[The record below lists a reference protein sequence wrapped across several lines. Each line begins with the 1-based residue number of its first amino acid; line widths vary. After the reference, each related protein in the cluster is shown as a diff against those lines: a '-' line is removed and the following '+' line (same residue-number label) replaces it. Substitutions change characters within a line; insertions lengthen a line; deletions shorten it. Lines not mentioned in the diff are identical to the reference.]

1 MTKNDV
7 RKALLDGMYE
17 PKEIRTNDGLKYF
30 VKNVEHWTISGDIL
44 LVVPAGRGRFNYISV
59 RNIAAIGPAAT
70 QRRRR
75 RA

>member
-1 MTKNDV
+1 MNKNDV
-7 RKALLDGMYE
+7 RKALVDALDE

-30 VKNVEHWTISGDIL
+30 VKNVEHWAMSGDIL
-44 LVVPAGRGRFNYISV
+44 LVVPAAV
-59 RNIAAIGPAAT
+59 